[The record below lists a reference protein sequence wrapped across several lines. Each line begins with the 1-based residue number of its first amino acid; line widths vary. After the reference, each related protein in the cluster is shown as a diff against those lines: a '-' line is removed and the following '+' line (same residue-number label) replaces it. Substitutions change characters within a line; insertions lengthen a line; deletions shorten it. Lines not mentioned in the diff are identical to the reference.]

1 MQTRQKKIST
11 HSYEMVMIL
20 NQRSYKKP
28 ELGHSE
34 PLEVFNEPNTEVLWF
49 IPWLQMSPGSNINYL
64 TTHTSLLETVRT
76 KDTLCNALPY
86 KGGVWKAID
95 TYF

>member
-34 PLEVFNEPNTEVLWF
+34 PLEVFNEPNTEVL
-49 IPWLQMSPGSNINYL
+49 
-64 TTHTSLLETVRT
+64 
-76 KDTLCNALPY
+76 
-86 KGGVWKAID
+86 
-95 TYF
+95 